1 MTTATNEQ
9 STENMEHTR
18 GLLKRKQ
25 PGFSATLELAA
36 DMVRQELQEKPPGHP
51 RQAVGLP
58 KEKGSWHT
66 GTPNV
71 TSLSYASSKPK
82 PGNCSRAWT
91 SRIQSR
97 QPRVAA
103 ACLGRC

>member
-36 DMVRQELQEKPPGHP
+36 DTVRQELQDK
-51 RQAVGLP
+51 
-58 KEKGSWHT
+58 
-66 GTPNV
+66 
-71 TSLSYASSKPK
+71 
-82 PGNCSRAWT
+82 
-91 SRIQSR
+91 
-97 QPRVAA
+97 PRVIP
-103 ACLGRC
+103 GRLSAYLRRKGHGIRARRT